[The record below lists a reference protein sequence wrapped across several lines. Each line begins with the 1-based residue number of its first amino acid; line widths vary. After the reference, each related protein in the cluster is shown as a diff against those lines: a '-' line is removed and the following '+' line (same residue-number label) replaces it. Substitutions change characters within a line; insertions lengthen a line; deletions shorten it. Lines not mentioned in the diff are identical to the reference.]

1 MIFLPRIAFINSLF
15 HGTVETA
22 IFGVVT
28 TSAPL
33 SNCV

>member
-1 MIFLPRIAFINSLF
+1 MFFLPRIAFINSLS
-15 HGTVETA
+15 HGTAQTA